1 MNISR
6 AFLLLFLLG
15 ILAIPGGVADNFA
28 AIQHY
33 NQAVDL
39 ATAEQYDEALQEV
52 DLALQENQ
60 NFTLAL
66 VTKAG
71 ILNALG
77 RYPEGVQAADQAIEL
92 EPDEAAAWNNRAF
105 ALIRLGNYD
114 DGLIAAQK
122 AAVLDQNMTEAW
134 VNEGTALIRLGRY
147 QEAWT
152 ASEKALTLDPGS
164 MEAKL
169 NRDQAL
175 ADLQT
180 GTTAAPLAGE
190 VVLGGVAL
198 AAVLFFR
205 VGGHRRNR

>member
-1 MNISR
+1 MNLSR
-6 AFLLLFLLG
+6 AIPLLFLLG
-15 ILAIPGGVADNFA
+15 ILAIPGGSADNFA

-39 ATAEQYDEALQEV
+39 ATAGQYDEALQEV

-71 ILNALG
+71 ILNVLG
-77 RYPEGVQAADQAIEL
+77 RYQEAVQAADQAIEL

-122 AAVLDQNMTEAW
+122 AAALDQNMTEAW

-147 QEAWT
+147 QEALT
-152 ASEKALTLDPGS
+152 ASEKALALDPNS
-164 MEAKL
+164 TDAEL
-169 NRDQAL
+169 NRDEAL
-175 ADLQT
+175 ANLQT
-180 GTTAAPLAGE
+180 GTMSAPLAGE

-198 AAVLFFR
+198 TAVLFFR
-205 VGGHRRNR
+205 GWGHRRNR